1 MLPMRSS
8 IGGICCSGMLISELC
23 TKLVQFC
30 RLLCRSGRWPGGLC
44 RRKKIGCKKMRPALG
59 EAGRREPGLGT
70 GRGGNEVSSA
80 IIGCHLKS
88 SEESKTNHDR
98 SLYTVGCRRGVDT
111 ALMCKILEPIW
122 TSRPETASRVRGRIE
137 RILDWAKVRGYRDG
151 ENPAAGEAISIICCR
166 RAPNCAQSFTMRRCP
181 TLKSRRLAWRTKRVK
196 GVR

>member
-1 MLPMRSS
+1 LSQWTLAGRTLQAQEDWLQKNAAGL
-8 IGGICCSGMLISELC
+8 GGGRPPR
-23 TKLVQFC
+23 T
-30 RLLCRSGRWPGGLC
+30 RSGD
-44 RRKKIGCKKMRPALG
+44 G
-59 EAGRREPGLGT
+59 EGWERSVVGHHRL
-70 GRGGNEVSSA
+70 
-80 IIGCHLKS
+80 S
-88 SEESKTNHDR
+88 SEILRRIKNKSR
-98 SLYTVGCRRGVDT
+98 SLALHVGCRRGVDT